1 MDQDKLINLQNQ
13 LKHNTDELHEFLRDL
28 DSWEADIKTKD
39 RKLKEDKSHDKSDR
53 DVSTGRFSEQCVLTV
68 SVQHLKFFF
77 TIYIVKYIWRCCTDT
92 VSTHCSEICRWM

>member
-39 RKLKEDKSHDKSDR
+39 RKLKEDKAPDRSDC
-53 DVSTGRFSEQCVLTV
+53 DVN
-68 SVQHLKFFF
+68 
-77 TIYIVKYIWRCCTDT
+77 
-92 VSTHCSEICRWM
+92 